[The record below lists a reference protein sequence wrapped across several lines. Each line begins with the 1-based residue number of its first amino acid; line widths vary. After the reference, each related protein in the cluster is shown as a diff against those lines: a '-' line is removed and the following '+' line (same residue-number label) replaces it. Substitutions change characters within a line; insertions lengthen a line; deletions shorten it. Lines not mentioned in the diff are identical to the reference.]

1 MMRLLHIFRWVTG
14 LLFIFSGLVK
24 ANDPLGL
31 SYKMDEFVEALHL
44 AGFMHYSLA
53 FSVAIITFE
62 IIAGVALLLGWRMRL
77 FSSLLLLLI
86 IFFSFLTGYAVFSGK
101 IAACGCFGDCI
112 PLQPMQS
119 FIKDLVLFV
128 MIIFIFLKHKSI
140 QPHVSNKVAN
150 MIMLA
155 SFVFTMG
162 MQAYVLRY
170 LPIIDCLPFK
180 VGNNLLQQMQMPKD
194 AMPDVFE
201 LRFVYK
207 RNDTVQEFTANQL
220 PDSTWTFVDRKQVLL
235 KKGKNNQPPIRD
247 FILRTASGNDT
258 TSELLNTKGRYYL
271 LFIQHFENHSSQE
284 EWLRQ
289 AAEIAKK
296 EKVFIVTGQPDQ
308 ARVVFGYERN
318 VWALPKILSCDVTA
332 IKTAARAIPVM
343 FAMEGPIVFNKWSG
357 AHFYRIQNWLKT
369 QP

>member
-1 MMRLLHIFRWVTG
+1 MRLLHIFRWVTG
-14 LLFIFSGLVK
+14 LLFVFSGLVK

-31 SYKMDEFVEALHL
+31 SYKMDEFMEALHL
-44 AGFMHYSLA
+44 AGFMHYSLV

-86 IFFSFLTGYAVFSGK
+86 VFFSFLTGYAVFSGK

-140 QPHVSNKVAN
+140 KPPVSIKVTN
-150 MIMLA
+150 IIMLA

-162 MQAYVLRY
+162 MQTYVLRY

-201 LRFVYK
+201 IRFIYK
-207 RNDTVQEFTANQL
+207 KNGIVQEFASNQL

-247 FILRTASGNDT
+247 FVLRTSTGNDT
-258 TSELLNTKGRYYL
+258 TTALLNTPGRYFL
-271 LFIQHFENHSSQE
+271 LFVQHFDKQSSQA
-284 EWLRQ
+284 EWLQQ
-289 AAEIAKK
+289 AAQIAKN

-308 ARVVFGYERN
+308 ALAVFGYERN
-318 VWALPKILSCDVTA
+318 EWVLPKILSCDVTA

-343 FAMEGPIVFNKWSG
+343 FAMEGPVVVKKWSG
-357 AHFYRIQNWLKT
+357 AHLNRIPNWLQT